1 MNEDKDKDNE
11 LTPEELEEINDI
23 LGLEGDEALTNDDI
37 KEVTDA
43 FNSLFT
49 AIAGAFMAES
59 IKHTQA
65 EDFKVDTAKVY
76 DKPFPY
82 EIAVCH
88 KNFNNGAW
96 IIVGT
101 AKTKEEAIKKHDM
114 FVSKMMDKKVTYL
127 RDIWENVIYLE
138 DKNSK

>member
-1 MNEDKDKDNE
+1 MDKDKDNE

-49 AIAGAFMAES
+49 AIAGAFMAEP

-76 DKPFPY
+76 DRPFPY

-101 AKTKEEAIKKHDM
+101 AKTKEEAIKKHDAL
-114 FVSKMMDKKVTYL
+114 VNKMMDKKITYI
-127 RDIWENVIYLE
+127 RDIYENVIYLE
-138 DKNSK
+138 DKNEGKD

>member
-1 MNEDKDKDNE
+1 MDKDKDNE

-76 DKPFPY
+76 DRPFPY

-101 AKTKEEAIKKHDM
+101 AKTKEEAIKKHDAL
-114 FVSKMMDKKVTYL
+114 VSKMMDKKITYI
-127 RDIWENVIYLE
+127 RDIYENVIYLE

>member
-1 MNEDKDKDNE
+1 MDEEKDNE
-11 LTPEELEEINDI
+11 LTPEELEELNAR
-23 LGLEGDEALTNDDI
+23 LGLEGDEAITSEDI
-37 KEVTDA
+37 KEITDSL
-43 FNSLFT
+43 NSLFT

-65 EDFKVDTAKVY
+65 EEFKVDTAKVY
-76 DKPFPY
+76 DRPFPY

-96 IIVGT
+96 VIVGT

-127 RDIWENVIYLE
+127 RDIYENVIYLE
-138 DKNSK
+138 DKNNK